1 MSLTVP
7 KSFRPKSLVC
17 AILGASMATPIL
29 AADNSEAEA
38 SVQLDGTVSAEELL
52 TGDVKHV
59 SNRIGRI
66 KDVLL
71 SDSGERAEIVL
82 YRVPNRY
89 KAEPGE
95 TGYAV
100 LNKVEVE
107 QETDGVDVL
116 LIGEES
122 QRKPEKL
129 RLTRAD
135 LSERSMER
143 LIGQKLILDGG
154 YAYPVVDIRIDA
166 DSGRISHY
174 VIDTDPEQW
183 LDDDSK
189 IVPADKVSRTPAGQ
203 LKADVSHMDL
213 DQLAAL

>member
-1 MSLTVP
+1 MSSP
-7 KSFRPKSLVC
+7 IRKAFRPKLLLF
-17 AILGASMATPIL
+17 AILGAGLSSPVL
-29 AADNSEAEA
+29 AADSAKFE
-38 SVQLDGTVSAEELL
+38 GTVSAEELL

-59 SNRIGRI
+59 GNRIGRI

-71 SDSGERAEIVL
+71 SNSGTKAEIVL

-107 QETDGVDVL
+107 QDSSGVDVL
-116 LIGEES
+116 LIGKES

-129 RLTRAD
+129 RLTRGD
-135 LSERSMER
+135 LAERSMER
-143 LIGQKLILDGG
+143 LLGEELILEGG

-174 VIDTDPEQW
+174 IIDTDPEQW

-189 IVPADKVSRTPAGQ
+189 VVPADKVRRTPAGQ
-203 LKADVSHMDL
+203 LKAELSHLDL
-213 DQLAAL
+213 DKLAAL

>member
-1 MSLTVP
+1 MSF
-7 KSFRPKSLVC
+7 FRPKPLAC
-17 AILGASMATPIL
+17 AILGVGLSTPLL
-29 AADNSEAEA
+29 AADTAKLE
-38 SVQLDGTVSAEELL
+38 GTVSADELL
-52 TGDVKHV
+52 AGDVKHIG
-59 SNRIGRI
+59 NRIGRI

-100 LNKVEVE
+100 LKKVEVE

-116 LIGEES
+116 LIGEEA

-129 RLTRAD
+129 KLTRSD
-135 LSERSMER
+135 LTERSMER
-143 LIGQKLILDGG
+143 LLGKDMILDGG
-154 YAYPVVDIRIDA
+154 YAYPVVDIRIDSE
-166 DSGRISHY
+166 SGRISHY
-174 VIDTDPEQW
+174 VIDTEPDQW

-189 IVPADKVSRTPAGQ
+189 VVPAEKVSRTPAGQ
-203 LKADVSHMDL
+203 LKAEVSHMDL

>member
-1 MSLTVP
+1 MSSNIR
-7 KSFRPKSLVC
+7 KAFRPKLLLC
-17 AILGASMATPIL
+17 AMLGAGLTSPVF
-29 AADNSEAEA
+29 AADSAKLE
-38 SVQLDGTVSAEELL
+38 GTVSAEELL

-59 SNRIGRI
+59 GNRIGRI

-71 SDSGERAEIVL
+71 SNSGDKAEIVL

-107 QETDGVDVL
+107 QDSGGVDVL
-116 LIGEES
+116 LIGKES

-143 LIGQKLILDGG
+143 LLGEELILEGG
-154 YAYPVVDIRIDA
+154 YAYPVVDIRIDP

-174 VIDTDPEQW
+174 IIDTDPEQW

-189 IVPADKVSRTPAGQ
+189 VIPADKVSRSPAGQ
-203 LKADVSHMDL
+203 LKAEVSHLDL